1 MTKKLSSPVLAGFL
15 IGIGCNV
22 YQSCE
27 NKYVGALLF
36 ALGLYFICFL
46 GSSLYTGKIGFYDDK
61 DWNLS
66 SLAFIWLGNFLGAFL
81 CAMITFYSFKRP
93 TLTGYWDINQLH
105 LFLKA
110 FMTGVLMYL
119 AVYHYRTATQHKELG
134 IFLCIPCFLLCG
146 FRHCVADM
154 FYFWF
159 SDSWGNIIPLL
170 VATAGNTAGAIC
182 VAQVIEWHKS

>member
-1 MTKKLSSPVLAGFL
+1 MIRKLSSPVLAGFL

-81 CAMITFYSFKRP
+81 CAAITVFSFKRP
-93 TLTGYWDINQLH
+93 DFIGYWDIDPIY
-105 LFLKA
+105 LKA

-170 VATAGNTAGAIC
+170 VATAGNTAGAISM
-182 VAQVIEWHKS
+182 AQVIEWHKS

>member
-1 MTKKLSSPVLAGFL
+1 MTRKLSSPVLAGFL

-36 ALGLYFICFL
+36 SLGLYFICFL
-46 GSSLYTGKIGFYDDK
+46 GSSLYTGKIGFYDDE
-61 DWNLS
+61 DWSLS
-66 SLAFIWLGNFLGAFL
+66 SLAFIWLGNFIGAFL
-81 CAMITFYSFKRP
+81 CAMITVFSFKHP
-93 TLTGYWDINQLH
+93 DFIGYWDIDLLS

-119 AVYHYRTATQHKELG
+119 AVYHYRTATQYKWLG
-134 IFLCIPCFLLCG
+134 IFLCVPCFLLCG

-170 VATAGNTAGAIC
+170 AATAGNTAGAIC